1 MINSINEYDNSYN
14 RLNKD
19 NIKSDSITLSN
30 LSNIIVK
37 PNKNDIKNSF
47 KITSNNNNITYKN
60 ENILKSKETFS
71 IISEDNLCF
80 DHIFNE
86 KNNFSIGTIQN
97 SNAKTFSTYH
107 SSGFNTSKSK
117 MKVSS
122 FFLKEIKKQVTV
134 FCLFSGINNINQI
147 KLNTKVG
154 SIKSLKNIKRNVV
167 LSKKNSF
174 NNLSS
179 NSVINYNKVN
189 EFNNKELR
197 KKGISLTNP
206 IPHIKINININSEKQ
221 LKKENIKSNSYKF
234 QDFSSF
240 ADDKFFFYI
249 EKYLK
254 SSQPAKSLF
263 DSITNLIFDYIN
275 TISSKEIDSNILKYI
290 QDEIDIGVVMI
301 LDEYLWVAS
310 KGNSRIIA
318 SFKEGEEIFR
328 LNSILNKY
336 NSYSYYVNNYIQ
348 ESNRSTVEV
357 NIFRISEDLDFISI
371 INDET
376 TKLILNKEIVS
387 CVYQGLLK
395 EINTLLKGNEK
406 KTFFFTENSN
416 KNLNHLESINS
427 MLSVDK
433 INENVIYS
441 SMKNIFKTYFMNL
454 PESNI
459 SYGLL
464 FLKNFSE
471 NINHKKLNEI
481 KMIVNR
487 INLSPPSIDY
497 NNIYP
502 HILKNANIQ
511 FELCNK
517 QIIKL
522 KRGDSSLDD
531 KSIKSKINKLLS
543 LCCCFLK
550 K

>member
-19 NIKSDSITLSN
+19 KIKSSDSITLSN
-30 LSNIIVK
+30 LSNIILK

-47 KITSNNNNITYKN
+47 KITSNNINNITYKD
-60 ENILKSKETFS
+60 ENILKSKETIS

-86 KNNFSIGTIQN
+86 KYNFSIGTLQN
-97 SNAKTFSTYH
+97 SYAKTFSTYH
-107 SSGFNTSKSK
+107 SSGFNKSKSK

-134 FCLFSGINNINQI
+134 FCLFSGITDINQI
-147 KLNTKVG
+147 NLNSKRG
-154 SIKSLKNIKRNVV
+154 SISLKNIKSV
-167 LSKKNSF
+167 LSK
-174 NNLSS
+174 NNLSF
-179 NSVINYNKVN
+179 NSVINYNRIN
-189 EFNNKELR
+189 EFNNKDLR

-206 IPHIKINININSEKQ
+206 IPHIKLNININSEKQ
-221 LKKENIKSNSYKF
+221 KENIKSKVYKF

-275 TISSKEIDSNILKYI
+275 TISSKEIDSNLLKYI

-336 NSYSYYVNNYIQ
+336 NSYTYYVNNYIQ

-395 EINTLLKGNEK
+395 EINTLLKSNEK
-406 KTFFFTENSN
+406 KTFFYSVNSH
-416 KNLNHLESINS
+416 KNLNHLDSINS

-454 PESNI
+454 PENNI

-522 KRGDSSLDD
+522 IKGDHSLDE
-531 KSIKSKINKLLS
+531 KGIKFKINKLLS

>member
-19 NIKSDSITLSN
+19 KIKSSDSITLSN
-30 LSNIIVK
+30 LSNIILK

-47 KITSNNNNITYKN
+47 KITSNNINNITYKD
-60 ENILKSKETFS
+60 ENILKSKETIS

-86 KNNFSIGTIQN
+86 KYNFSIGTLQN
-97 SNAKTFSTYH
+97 SYAKTFSTYH
-107 SSGFNTSKSK
+107 SSGFNKSKSK

-134 FCLFSGINNINQI
+134 FCLFSGITDINQI
-147 KLNTKVG
+147 NLNSKRG
-154 SIKSLKNIKRNVV
+154 SISLKNIKRKAV
-167 LSKKNSF
+167 LSK
-174 NNLSS
+174 NNLSF
-179 NSVINYNKVN
+179 NSVINYNRIN
-189 EFNNKELR
+189 EFNNKDLR

-206 IPHIKINININSEKQ
+206 IPHIKLNININSEKQ
-221 LKKENIKSNSYKF
+221 KENIKSKVYKF

-275 TISSKEIDSNILKYI
+275 TISSKEIDSNLLKYI

-336 NSYSYYVNNYIQ
+336 NSYTYYVNNYIQ

-395 EINTLLKGNEK
+395 EINTLLKSNEK
-406 KTFFFTENSN
+406 KTFFYSVNSH
-416 KNLNHLESINS
+416 KDLNHLDSINS

-454 PESNI
+454 PENNI

-522 KRGDSSLDD
+522 IKGDHSLDE
-531 KSIKSKINKLLS
+531 KGIKFKINKLLS